1 MKIDTERIIIEMKRK
16 GYSQNTFAPNIGKTR
31 QAVGYILKKGSTS
44 IKTLGEIADALGVD
58 IRDLLV

>member
-1 MKIDTERIIIEMKRK
+1 MKRQ